1 MKIYFAGS
9 IRGGREDKEIYLQI
23 IEYLSEYGKVLT
35 EHVGSQNINDFG
47 ESNLSDNQI
56 YNRDISWL
64 QEADVMIAEV
74 STPSLGV
81 GYEIGKAEE
90 MNKKILCLYRSQQEK
105 KLSAMINGSSN
116 LKVVEYNKT
125 EDMRR
130 AVDSFFKYNL
140 D

>member
-23 IEYLSEYGKVLT
+23 IEYLSRYGKVLT
-35 EHVGSQNINDFG
+35 EHVGDQNTNNLG

-56 YNRDISWL
+56 YNRDVSWL

-105 KLSAMINGSSN
+105 KLSAMINGNSN
-116 LKVVEYNKT
+116 LEVIEYNKF
-125 EDMRR
+125 EDIKR
-130 AVDSFFKYNL
+130 VIDSFFKHNFT
-140 D
+140 